1 MDNKQLLQHAFD
13 EMSAGNSRPFVALLA
28 DDVTWTVMGRTKWS
42 GTYSGKANVLNL
54 LGQLRDRL
62 ADRYRATA
70 QRIIAEGPYVVV
82 QAKGKATTKAGAPYD
97 NEYCFVYR
105 VEDGAIK
112 EVTEYMDTELVTS
125 ALTPVE
131 PTSSDLRSR

>member
-1 MDNKQLLQHAFD
+1 MDNKQLLQHAFE

-42 GTYSGKANVLNL
+42 GTYRGKSSVLNDL
-54 LGQLRDRL
+54 LGVLRSRL

-70 QRIIAEGPYVVV
+70 QRIIAEGPHVVV
-82 QAKGKATTKAGAPYD
+82 QARGQTTTKAGVPYN

-105 VEDGAIK
+105 LEDGAIK

-125 ALTPVE
+125 ALASLP
-131 PTSSDLRSR
+131 

>member
-1 MDNKQLLQHAFD
+1 MDNRQLIQHAFD
-13 EMSAGNSRPFVALLA
+13 EMAAANSRPFVALLA
-28 DDVTWTVMGRTKWS
+28 DDVTWRVMGQTQWSRT
-42 GTYSGKANVLNL
+42 YRGKAEVLSL

-70 QRIIAEGPYVVV
+70 QRIIADGPYVVV
-82 QAKGKATTKAGAPYD
+82 QAQGHATTKAGAPYN

-105 VEDGAIK
+105 LEDGAIK

-125 ALTPVE
+125 ALRTG
-131 PTSSDLRSR
+131 

>member
-1 MDNKQLLQHAFD
+1 MDNKQVIRQVFD
-13 EMSAGNSRPFVALLA
+13 EMAAGNSRPFIALLA
-28 DDVTWTVMGRTKWS
+28 DDVTWTVMGRTNWS

-54 LGQLRDRL
+54 LGQLRERL
-62 ADRYRATA
+62 ADRYRASA

-82 QAKGKATTKAGAPYD
+82 QARGEATTKAGLPYN

-105 VEDGAIK
+105 IEDGTIK

-125 ALTPVE
+125 ALA
-131 PTSSDLRSR
+131 SLD